1 MIERCLLILHNENVT
16 RTIKLVTMFFW
27 LSKDPIFLDNLPI
40 KVMSFQGN
48 SVQCQLATS
57 YPFKL
62 YNIVGDWTH
71 LLDEDGARNDLLYF
85 VIFFQKKKR
94 RRRNMMVCN
103 LEDDG
108 RRMAENLRSEII
120 KNLNS
125 LKKKINLSSSSSLTF
140 RTHTH
145 TNISFLSLSLSLSI
159 LRYTSQS
166 SKSKSLRV
174 LNV

>member
-94 RRRNMMVCN
+94 RRRRKKEKRVDLEQSFRKRDERFDLFFVLLISILCVCV
-103 LEDDG
+103 LY
-108 RRMAENLRSEII
+108 
-120 KNLNS
+120 
-125 LKKKINLSSSSSLTF
+125 INLC
-140 RTHTH
+140 
-145 TNISFLSLSLSLSI
+145 
-159 LRYTSQS
+159 LRRHLI
-166 SKSKSLRV
+166 KGCGFDGC
-174 LNV
+174 